1 MQLSARNQLTGKITD
16 VKTGPISTEITM
28 NINGVDIVSSIT
40 TASAE
45 SLNLKVDDEATAI
58 IKASSIMIAK

>member
-1 MQLSARNQLTGKITD
+1 MQLSARNQLSGRITE

-45 SLNLKVDDEATAI
+45 SLNLKVDDQATAV

>member
-45 SLNLKVDDEATAI
+45 SLNLKVDDEATAV

>member
-45 SLNLKVDDEATAI
+45 SLNLKVDDVATAV

>member
-1 MQLSARNQLTGKITD
+1 MQLSARNQLRGKITE
-16 VKTGPISTEITM
+16 VKTGPISTEITL

-45 SLNLKVDDEATAI
+45 SLNLKVDDQATAV

>member
-1 MQLSARNQLTGKITD
+1 MQLSARNQLSGRITE

-45 SLNLKVDDEATAI
+45 SLNLKVDDEATAV

>member
-1 MQLSARNQLTGKITD
+1 MQLSARNQLSGRITE

-28 NINGVDIVSSIT
+28 SINGVDIVSSIT

-45 SLNLKVDDEATAI
+45 SLDLKVDDQATAI

>member
-1 MQLSARNQLTGKITD
+1 MQLSARNQLKGKITD

-40 TASAE
+40 TASAK
-45 SLNLKVDDEATAI
+45 SLNLKVDDEATAV

>member
-1 MQLSARNQLTGKITD
+1 MQLSARNQLSGRITE

-45 SLNLKVDDEATAI
+45 SLDLKVDDQATAI